1 MGTDKLI
8 YILVTVMLFEMMVSI
23 GLGVTFA
30 EIGAVARNCAL
41 VLRAALANYLFVPVI
56 VVALLIMFH
65 AHSMVRAGF
74 LLAAVCP
81 GAPYGPPLT
90 AMAKGNVGTAVGL
103 MVILAWSSPII
114 APLLIQRLL
123 PRMVGNATLKVD
135 GGKMIGILLVSQFV
149 PLCLGLALNQL
160 RPKLAAYLKK
170 PANSLNAFL
179 SLAAFGVIIAVQFR
193 MLANI
198 RLFGCIGMF
207 ILVIATLVAGWAMA
221 GPGNDAGKAMT
232 LTTVARNVGV
242 SLVIATV
249 SFPGTPAITAVLT
262 YAIFQTIVLTF
273 IAFAWGRLS
282 PLEIVFTRSKAA

>member
-1 MGTDKLI
+1 MGTNKLLN
-8 YILVTVMLFEMMVSI
+8 ILVTVMLFEMMVSI

-30 EIGAVARNCAL
+30 EIGAVARNWAL

-103 MVILAWSSPII
+103 MVILAGSSAII
-114 APLLIQRLL
+114 APLLIQWLL
-123 PRMVGNATLKVD
+123 PLMLGNATLKVD
-135 GGKMIGILLVSQFV
+135 GGKIIGTLLVSQFI

-170 PANSLNAFL
+170 PANALSAFL
-179 SLAAFGVIIAVQFR
+179 ILVTFGVIIAVQFQ
-193 MLANI
+193 MLVNI
-198 RLFGCIGMF
+198 RLAGCIGMF

-221 GPGNDAGKAMT
+221 GQGNDARKAMT
-232 LTTVARNVGV
+232 LTTAARNVGV

-249 SFPGTPAITAVLT
+249 SFPGTSAITAVLA
-262 YAIFQTIVLTF
+262 YAIFQTIVLAF

-282 PLEIVFTRSKAA
+282 PFEIVFTRSKAV